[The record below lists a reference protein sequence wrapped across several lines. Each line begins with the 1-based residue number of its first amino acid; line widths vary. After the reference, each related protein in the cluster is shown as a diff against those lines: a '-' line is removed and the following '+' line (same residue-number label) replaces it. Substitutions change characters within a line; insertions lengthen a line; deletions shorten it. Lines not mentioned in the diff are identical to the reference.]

1 MNEVLHAKWSHWQS
15 SVRMGS
21 REPQCSGLG
30 HLETGPPAI
39 NDN

>member
-1 MNEVLHAKWSHWQS
+1 MNEVLHAKWSHRQL
-15 SVRMGS
+15 VRMGS

-39 NDN
+39 DVN